1 MRRNLIDAQNMAS
14 FDSRYYSQNAE
25 RRFFRDSINAPLLT
39 REHEVELATRWR
51 DEKDETALHE
61 IITAYTRLVISTAK
75 RFRNYGLPI
84 ADLIQEG
91 SVGLLQAAARFE
103 PERGVRFSTYA
114 SWWIRSAMQ
123 DFVLRN
129 WSIVRTGTTAA
140 QKSLFFNFRR
150 LRAKIGATDGPLAR
164 EGREQ
169 IAAELKV
176 RLSDVEMME
185 GRLTASDQSL
195 NAPVGENGENEWQDF
210 IVDTRPL
217 PEEIVFRHQDSLS
230 RSAWL
235 YEALHELSER
245 ERIIIGKRRLSDDGA
260 TLAELGR
267 DFGISKERVR
277 QIEHKALEKLRSLMA
292 CRVEQPG
299 DLMLE

>member
-1 MRRNLIDAQNMAS
+1 MAHL
-14 FDSRYYSQNAE
+14 DRTYQSQSAE

-39 REHEVELATRWR
+39 RDHEHELAVRWR
-51 DEKDETALHE
+51 EQEDESALHE
-61 IITAYTRLVISTAK
+61 ITFAYTRLVISMAK
-75 RFRNYGLPI
+75 RFRNYGLPV

-150 LRAKIGATDGPLAR
+150 LRAKIGAADGPLPRA
-164 EGREQ
+164 GREN
-169 IAAELKV
+169 IAAELNV
-176 RLSDVEMME
+176 RLQDVEMME

-195 NAPVGENGENEWQDF
+195 NAPIGENGENERQDF
-210 IVDTRPL
+210 LIDSRPL
-217 PEEIVFRHQDSLS
+217 PEEIVFRNVDS
-230 RSAWL
+230 RSRRTWL
-235 YEALHELSER
+235 HEALRTLSER
-245 ERIIIGKRRLSDDGA
+245 ERTIIDKRRLSEDSV

-277 QIEHKALEKLRSLMA
+277 QIEHKALEKLRTLMA
-292 CRVEQPG
+292 CRVERPG

>member
-1 MRRNLIDAQNMAS
+1 MAHL
-14 FDSRYYSQNAE
+14 DRTYQSQSAE

-39 REHEVELATRWR
+39 RDHEHELAVRWR
-51 DEKDETALHE
+51 EQEDESALHE
-61 IITAYTRLVISTAK
+61 ITFAYTRLVISMAK
-75 RFRNYGLPI
+75 RFRNYGLPV

-150 LRAKIGATDGPLAR
+150 LRAKIGAADGPLPRAER
-164 EGREQ
+164 EY
-169 IAAELKV
+169 IAAELSV
-176 RLSDVEMME
+176 RLQDVEMME

-195 NAPVGENGENEWQDF
+195 NAPIGENGENERQDF
-210 IVDTRPL
+210 LIDSRPL
-217 PEEIVFRHQDSLS
+217 PEEIVFRNVDS
-230 RSAWL
+230 RSRRTWL
-235 YEALHELSER
+235 HEALRTLSER
-245 ERIIIGKRRLSDDGA
+245 ERTIIDKRRLSEDSV

-277 QIEHKALEKLRSLMA
+277 QIEHKALEKLRTLMA
-292 CRVEQPG
+292 CRVERPG

>member
-1 MRRNLIDAQNMAS
+1 MAS
-14 FDSRYYSQNAE
+14 FDSRYYSHSAE

-39 REHEVELATRWR
+39 REHEHELATRWR
-51 DEKDETALHE
+51 DEQDETALHE
-61 IITAYTRLVISTAK
+61 IITAYTRLVISTAT

-129 WSIVRTGTTAA
+129 WSIVRTGTTAS

-150 LRAKIGATDGPLAR
+150 LRAKIGAADGPLAR

-169 IAAELKV
+169 IAQELKV

-195 NAPVGENGENEWQDF
+195 NAPVGENGEHEWQDF
-210 IVDTRPL
+210 IADTRPL
-217 PEEIVFRHQDSLS
+217 PEEIVFKNEDSRS

-235 YEALHELSER
+235 YQALRELSER
-245 ERIIIGKRRLSDDGA
+245 ERIIIGKRRLSDDGI

-277 QIEHKALEKLRSLMA
+277 QIEHKALEKLRTLMA
-292 CRVEQPG
+292 CRVERPG

>member
-1 MRRNLIDAQNMAS
+1 MAHL
-14 FDSRYYSQNAE
+14 DRTYQSQSAE

-39 REHEVELATRWR
+39 RDHEHELAVRWR
-51 DEKDETALHE
+51 EQEDESALHE
-61 IITAYTRLVISTAK
+61 ITFAYTRLVISMAK
-75 RFRNYGLPI
+75 RFRNYGLPV

-114 SWWIRSAMQ
+114 SWWIRAAMQ

-150 LRAKIGATDGPLAR
+150 LRAKIGAADGPLPRA
-164 EGREQ
+164 GREK
-169 IAAELKV
+169 IAAELNV
-176 RLSDVEMME
+176 RLQDVEMME

-195 NAPVGENGENEWQDF
+195 NAPIGENGENERQDF
-210 IVDTRPL
+210 LIDSRPL
-217 PEEIVFRHQDSLS
+217 PEEIVFRNVDS
-230 RSAWL
+230 RSRRTWL
-235 YEALHELSER
+235 HEALRTLSER
-245 ERIIIGKRRLSDDGA
+245 ERTIIDKRRLSEDSV

-277 QIEHKALEKLRSLMA
+277 QIEHKALEKLRTLMA
-292 CRVEQPG
+292 CRVERPG

>member
-1 MRRNLIDAQNMAS
+1 MAHL
-14 FDSRYYSQNAE
+14 DRTYQSQSAE

-39 REHEVELATRWR
+39 RGHEHELAVRWR
-51 DEKDETALHE
+51 EQEDESALHE
-61 IITAYTRLVISTAK
+61 ITFAYTRLVISMAK
-75 RFRNYGLPI
+75 RFRNYGLPV

-150 LRAKIGATDGPLAR
+150 LRAKIGAADGPLPRA
-164 EGREQ
+164 GREN
-169 IAAELKV
+169 IAAELNV
-176 RLSDVEMME
+176 RLQDVEMME

-195 NAPVGENGENEWQDF
+195 NAPIGENGENERQDF
-210 IVDTRPL
+210 LIDSRPL
-217 PEEIVFRHQDSLS
+217 PEEIVFRNLDS
-230 RSAWL
+230 RSRRTWL
-235 YEALHELSER
+235 HEALRTLSER
-245 ERIIIGKRRLSDDGA
+245 ERTIIDKRRLSEDSV

-277 QIEHKALEKLRSLMA
+277 QIEHKALEKLRTLMA
-292 CRVEQPG
+292 CRVERPG

>member
-1 MRRNLIDAQNMAS
+1 MAHL
-14 FDSRYYSQNAE
+14 DRTYQSQSAE

-39 REHEVELATRWR
+39 RDHEHELAVRWR
-51 DEKDETALHE
+51 EQEDESALHE
-61 IITAYTRLVISTAK
+61 ITFAYTRLVISMAK
-75 RFRNYGLPI
+75 RLRNYGLPV

-123 DFVLRN
+123 DFILRN

-150 LRAKIGATDGPLAR
+150 LRAKIGAADGPLPRA
-164 EGREQ
+164 GREN
-169 IAAELKV
+169 IAAELNV
-176 RLSDVEMME
+176 RLQDVEMME

-195 NAPVGENGENEWQDF
+195 NAPIGENGENERQDF
-210 IVDTRPL
+210 LIDSRPL
-217 PEEIVFRHQDSLS
+217 PEEIVFRNVDS
-230 RSAWL
+230 RSRRTWL
-235 YEALHELSER
+235 HEALRTLSER
-245 ERIIIGKRRLSDDGA
+245 ERTIIDKRRLSEDSV

-277 QIEHKALEKLRSLMA
+277 QIEHKALEKLRTLMA
-292 CRVEQPG
+292 CRVERPG

>member
-1 MRRNLIDAQNMAS
+1 MAHL
-14 FDSRYYSQNAE
+14 DRTYQSQSAE

-39 REHEVELATRWR
+39 RDHEHELAVRWR
-51 DEKDETALHE
+51 EQEDESALHE
-61 IITAYTRLVISTAK
+61 ITFAYTRLVISMAK
-75 RFRNYGLPI
+75 RFRNYGLPV

-123 DFVLRN
+123 DFILRN

-150 LRAKIGATDGPLAR
+150 LRAKIGAADGPLPRA
-164 EGREQ
+164 GREN
-169 IAAELKV
+169 IAAELNV
-176 RLSDVEMME
+176 RLQDVEMME

-195 NAPVGENGENEWQDF
+195 NAPIGENGENERQDF
-210 IVDTRPL
+210 LIDSRPL
-217 PEEIVFRHQDSLS
+217 PEEIVFRNVDS
-230 RSAWL
+230 RSRRTWL
-235 YEALHELSER
+235 HEALRTLSER
-245 ERIIIGKRRLSDDGA
+245 ERTIIDKRRLSEDSV

-277 QIEHKALEKLRSLMA
+277 QIEHKALEKLRTLMA
-292 CRVEQPG
+292 CRVERPG

>member
-1 MRRNLIDAQNMAS
+1 MAHL
-14 FDSRYYSQNAE
+14 DRTYQSQSAE
-25 RRFFRDSINAPLLT
+25 RRFVRDSINAPLLT
-39 REHEVELATRWR
+39 RDHEHELAVRWR
-51 DEKDETALHE
+51 EQEDESALHE
-61 IITAYTRLVISTAK
+61 ITFAYTRLVISMAK
-75 RFRNYGLPI
+75 RFRNYGLPV

-114 SWWIRSAMQ
+114 SWWIRAAMQ

-150 LRAKIGATDGPLAR
+150 LRAKIGAADGPLPRA
-164 EGREQ
+164 GREN
-169 IAAELKV
+169 IAAELNV
-176 RLSDVEMME
+176 RLQDVEMME

-195 NAPVGENGENEWQDF
+195 NTPIGENGENERQDF
-210 IVDTRPL
+210 LIDSRPL
-217 PEEIVFRHQDSLS
+217 PEEIVFRNVDGRS
-230 RSAWL
+230 RRTWL
-235 YEALHELSER
+235 HEALRTLSER
-245 ERIIIGKRRLSDDGA
+245 ERTIIDKRRLSEDSV

-277 QIEHKALEKLRSLMA
+277 QIEQKALEKLRTLMA
-292 CRVEQPG
+292 CRVERPG

>member
-1 MRRNLIDAQNMAS
+1 MAHL
-14 FDSRYYSQNAE
+14 DRTYQSQSAE

-39 REHEVELATRWR
+39 RGHEHELAVRWR
-51 DEKDETALHE
+51 EQEDESALHE
-61 IITAYTRLVISTAK
+61 ITFAYTRLVISMAK
-75 RFRNYGLPI
+75 RFRNYDLPV

-150 LRAKIGATDGPLAR
+150 LRAKIGAADGPLPRA
-164 EGREQ
+164 GREN
-169 IAAELKV
+169 IAAELNV
-176 RLSDVEMME
+176 RLQDVEMME

-195 NAPVGENGENEWQDF
+195 NAPIGENGENERQDF
-210 IVDTRPL
+210 LIDSRPL
-217 PEEIVFRHQDSLS
+217 PEEIVFRNLDS
-230 RSAWL
+230 RSRRTWL
-235 YEALHELSER
+235 HEALCTLSER
-245 ERIIIGKRRLSDDGA
+245 ERTIIDKRRLSEDSV

-277 QIEHKALEKLRSLMA
+277 QIEHKALKKLRTLMA
-292 CRVEQPG
+292 CRVERPG

>member
-1 MRRNLIDAQNMAS
+1 MAHL
-14 FDSRYYSQNAE
+14 DRTYQSQSAE

-39 REHEVELATRWR
+39 RDHEHELAVRWR
-51 DEKDETALHE
+51 EQEDESALHE
-61 IITAYTRLVISTAK
+61 ITFAYTRLVISMAK
-75 RFRNYGLPI
+75 RFRNYDLPV

-150 LRAKIGATDGPLAR
+150 LRAKIGAADGPLPRA
-164 EGREQ
+164 GREN
-169 IAAELKV
+169 IAAELNV
-176 RLSDVEMME
+176 RLQDVEMME

-195 NAPVGENGENEWQDF
+195 NAPIGENGENERQDF
-210 IVDTRPL
+210 LIDSRPL
-217 PEEIVFRHQDSLS
+217 PEEIVFRNVDGRS
-230 RSAWL
+230 RRTWL
-235 YEALHELSER
+235 HEALRTLSER
-245 ERIIIGKRRLSDDGA
+245 ERTIIDKRRLSEDSV

-277 QIEHKALEKLRSLMA
+277 QIEQKALEKLRTLMA
-292 CRVEQPG
+292 CRVERPG

>member
-1 MRRNLIDAQNMAS
+1 MAHL
-14 FDSRYYSQNAE
+14 DRTYQSQSAE

-39 REHEVELATRWR
+39 RDHEHELAVRWR
-51 DEKDETALHE
+51 EQEDESALHE
-61 IITAYTRLVISTAK
+61 ITFAYTRLVISMAK
-75 RFRNYGLPI
+75 RFRNYGLPV

-114 SWWIRSAMQ
+114 SWWIRAAMQ

-150 LRAKIGATDGPLAR
+150 LRAKIGAADGPLPRA
-164 EGREQ
+164 GREN
-169 IAAELKV
+169 IAAELNV
-176 RLSDVEMME
+176 RLQDVEMME

-195 NAPVGENGENEWQDF
+195 NAPIGENGENERQDF
-210 IVDTRPL
+210 LIDSRPL
-217 PEEIVFRHQDSLS
+217 PEEIVFRNVDS
-230 RSAWL
+230 RSRRTWL
-235 YEALHELSER
+235 HEALRTLSER
-245 ERIIIGKRRLSDDGA
+245 ERTIIDKRRLSEDSV

-277 QIEHKALEKLRSLMA
+277 QIEHKALEKLRTLMA
-292 CRVEQPG
+292 CRVERPG

>member
-1 MRRNLIDAQNMAS
+1 MAS
-14 FDSRYYSQNAE
+14 FDSSYNSRNAE
-25 RRFFRDSINAPLLT
+25 RRFFRQSINAPLLT
-39 REHEVELATRWR
+39 REHEHELATRWR
-51 DEKDETALHE
+51 NDDDETALHE
-61 IITAYTRLVISTAK
+61 IIFAYMRLVISTAT
-75 RFRNYGLPI
+75 RYRNYGLPS

-150 LRAKIGATDGPLAR
+150 LRARIDSADGPLPR
-164 EGREQ
+164 EGRER
-169 IAAELKV
+169 IAAELRV
-176 RLSDVEMME
+176 RVRDVEMME
-185 GRLTASDQSL
+185 GRLAAGDQSL
-195 NAPVGENGENEWQDF
+195 NAPVGENSENEWQDF
-210 IVDTRPL
+210 IADTRPL
-217 PEEIVFRHQDSLS
+217 PEEIVFKSEDRRS
-230 RSAWL
+230 RAAWL
-235 YEALHELSER
+235 DEALHTLSRR
-245 ERIIIGKRRLSDDGA
+245 ERTIIGKRRLSEDGM
-260 TLAELGR
+260 TLADLGR
-267 DFGISKERVR
+267 DLGISKERVR

-292 CRVEQPG
+292 RRVERPS